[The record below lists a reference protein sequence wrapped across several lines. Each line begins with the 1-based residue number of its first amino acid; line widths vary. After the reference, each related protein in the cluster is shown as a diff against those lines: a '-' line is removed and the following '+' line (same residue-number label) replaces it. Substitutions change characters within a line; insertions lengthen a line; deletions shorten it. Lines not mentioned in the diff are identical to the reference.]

1 MQTMVRLTPQ
11 MPGTV
16 GISAVAGGEEID
28 DEPSNNPVFITRDVM
43 AAETKGGGGGGAI
56 DPVWLVLL
64 AGLLCYRR
72 SQRRRGRLPGPA
84 TAQARQ
90 SS

>member
-43 AAETKGGGGGGAI
+43 AA
-56 DPVWLVLL
+56 
-64 AGLLCYRR
+64 
-72 SQRRRGRLPGPA
+72 RRRGRLPGPA